1 MKIDI
6 IDLSYAYPNGE
17 AIFSRISFSIS
28 SGQIISILGPNGAG
42 KTTLLNCIAMLHTPS
57 AGEIRIDG
65 RDARKMKPRDV
76 AQCVGYV
83 PQVVLP
89 SFDYEVLD
97 YVVTGCAPRM
107 GTFQKPKEEH
117 YQLAWQAIEQMGIQ
131 HLAHKSYARIS
142 GGERQQVSIARALAQ
157 RPGIIL
163 MDEPTA
169 HLDYGNQIKVLRT
182 IQQLSAQGY
191 GIVLTTHN
199 PDHVLLLDD
208 TIAVLDRKGHLTF
221 GTNTEIMDEAFL
233 TQLYGTELRLL
244 DAPHLGRRICVAPRL
259 RVDEG
264 ELH

>member
-17 AIFSRISFSIS
+17 AIFSHISFLHLFRTDYLHSRP
-28 SGQIISILGPNGAG
+28 QRCG
-42 KTTLLNCIAMLHTPS
+42 KDHAFKLHCHAAYTS

-83 PQVVLP
+83 PQVILP

-107 GTFQKPKEEH
+107 GTFKKPKEEH

-142 GGERQQVSIARALAQ
+142 GGGASRYPLPGLWHSAH
-157 RPGIIL
+157 GIIL

-169 HLDYGNQIKVLRT
+169 PGLR
-182 IQQLSAQGY
+182 QPDQGA
-191 GIVLTTHN
+191 TH
-199 PDHVLLLDD
+199 DS
-208 TIAVLDRKGHLTF
+208 TAF
-221 GTNTEIMDEAFL
+221 GTGIWHCADHA
-233 TQLYGTELRLL
+233 QPGS
-244 DAPHLGRRICVAPRL
+244 RIAA
-259 RVDEG
+259 G
-264 ELH
+264 